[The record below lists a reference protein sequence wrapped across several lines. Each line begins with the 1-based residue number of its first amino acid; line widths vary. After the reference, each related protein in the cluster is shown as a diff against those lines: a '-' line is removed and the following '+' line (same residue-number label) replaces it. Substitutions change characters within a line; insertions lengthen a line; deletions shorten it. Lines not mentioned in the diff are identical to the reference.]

1 MEGESGVLVWKFDG
15 EGGGAPVSGP
25 AWGDKHEVIGRS
37 ASKLWRSC
45 LELEEKGDSSG
56 GVTGKEKYKT
66 GTESVDIDISARA
79 QVLSVKLCEKN
90 ARSG

>member
-1 MEGESGVLVWKFDG
+1 MQGIVNPVTSVWSVDSLPKKARVVGESGGREWCLVWKFDG

-25 AWGDKHEVIGRS
+25 AWGDKHEGAGRS

-56 GVTGKEKYKT
+56 GVTGKEKY
-66 GTESVDIDISARA
+66 
-79 QVLSVKLCEKN
+79 
-90 ARSG
+90 